1 MQTIKDLETLRA
13 IVGEPKPTTPL
24 KINNFLTAGAQDY
37 IRQAPLMLIAT
48 SDAEGMPTISP
59 RGDFPGFVGIGDE
72 QTLYLPERKGNNLIS
87 TLQNILQNPQVGLLF
102 IVPGTI
108 ETLRVHGKVELTT
121 DEQLCQQLSTG
132 REKAFI
138 VMVLKVTESYFQ
150 CGKAFM
156 RGAIWQPESWPEK
169 VKISFGAEIAAN
181 AKLNQEAVQEFDN
194 ERVERYKQLEEVFSR
209 TSGQEG

>member
-13 IVGEPKPTTPL
+13 LVGEPKPTTPL
-24 KINNFLTAGAQDY
+24 KINNFLTTGAQEF
-37 IRQAPLMLIAT
+37 IQKAPLMLIAT

-59 RGDFPGFVGIGDE
+59 RGDFPGFVAVEDKH
-72 QTLYLPERKGNNLIS
+72 TLYLPERKGNNLIS

-108 ETLRVHGKVELTT
+108 ETLRVHGTVELTT
-121 DEQLCQQLSTG
+121 DEQLCARLSTG
-132 REKAFI
+132 RENAFI

-156 RGAIWQPESWPEK
+156 RGAVWQPESWPEK
-169 VKISFGAEIAAN
+169 VKVSFGAEIAQN
-181 AKLNQEAVQEFDN
+181 AKLKQEEVEKFDN
-194 ERVERYKQLEEVFSR
+194 ERVERYKQLEEVFQR
-209 TSGQEG
+209 TPSQER